1 VKTSGVRGNIPAAW
15 GPRLRTAREQLRET
29 LGPFGAWLTL
39 CGAGLALSVAVLWP
53 MGRYALKLE
62 NAWDRPVFA
71 WFRDHQAGRGWTD
84 AMELLTQMGNR
95 WVIYAVTLAT
105 LPALALLAPR
115 RRWAPPFLAVAAVL
129 IEQVVRVGLLK
140 VVDRGHPPT
149 SNGTWPSGGIGR
161 IVAIYGLLLFL
172 VWWCARERGLHIAAT
187 SPAAVVAGLVL
198 ATMAVVE
205 GYTRVY
211 LLKHWLTDALGG
223 YVFGGLLLIVFVY
236 AGRALLDT
244 TTDTTTDTSAT
255 DESRDKAR
263 LTLDA

>member
-1 VKTSGVRGNIPAAW
+1 VKTSGVRGNVPAAW
-15 GPRLRTAREQLRET
+15 GARLRTARAQLRET

-53 MGRYALKLE
+53 MGRYAFKLE

-71 WFRDHQAGRGWTD
+71 WFRDHQAGSGWTD

-95 WVIYAVTLAT
+95 WVTYAVVLAA
-105 LPALALLAPR
+105 LPVLALLAPR
-115 RRWAPPFLAVAAVL
+115 RRWGPPFLAAAAVL

-149 SNGTWPSGGIGR
+149 SDGTWPSGGVGR
-161 IVAIYGLLLFL
+161 IIAIYGLLLVL
-172 VWWCARERGLHIAAT
+172 VWWCARERGLRIAT
-187 SPAAVVAGLVL
+187 SGTAVVAGLVL

-223 YVFGGLLLIVFVY
+223 YLFGGLLLIVFVY

-244 TTDTTTDTSAT
+244 TAEAPAK

-263 LTLDA
+263 LTLNA